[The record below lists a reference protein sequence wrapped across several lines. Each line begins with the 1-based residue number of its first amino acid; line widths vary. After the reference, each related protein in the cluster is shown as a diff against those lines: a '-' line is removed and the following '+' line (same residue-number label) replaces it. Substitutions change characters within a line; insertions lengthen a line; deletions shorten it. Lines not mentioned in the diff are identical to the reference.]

1 MIIQHFFFFVK
12 YLFISNNI
20 IVSFLFFC
28 MICILYSGESKPIQ
42 VQVPIDGN
50 VGDLMNVIQY
60 ELKCHKD
67 LQRLIFLGKVLK
79 TETDTLVSLNITAGK
94 TILLSR
100 RSASNNNNS
109 SGSSGSVSTT
119 RSSNSSGAMGS
130 STNSSTPGTVTMAT
144 AIQSLRTAPKQ
155 EALTAIATLVKITDK
170 IISNPNEAKY
180 RSIKKNN
187 EMLKRKLG
195 TVNGGIECLLALGF
209 QDSEDGESFRIV
221 PSASAW
227 NVLTQGKEQLLKL
240 KNNLENPPSST
251 TPSPNFFGGAQS
263 GMPDMGNVLQAA
275 MQNPAMLQGMMS
287 NPMVQQ
293 MMQSNPMMAQQAQVS
308 FINVHVYIYIY
319 IYIYDIIFI
328 SLSNIIII

>member
-1 MIIQHFFFFVK
+1 MIIIQHFFFFVK

-109 SGSSGSVSTT
+109 DSY
-119 RSSNSSGAMGS
+119 N
-130 STNSSTPGTVTMAT
+130 
-144 AIQSLRTAPKQ
+144 
-155 EALTAIATLVKITDK
+155 ALHKAH
-170 IISNPNEAKY
+170 
-180 RSIKKNN
+180 
-187 EMLKRKLG
+187 
-195 TVNGGIECLLALGF
+195 
-209 QDSEDGESFRIV
+209 
-221 PSASAW
+221 
-227 NVLTQGKEQLLKL
+227 LT
-240 KNNLENPPSST
+240 
-251 TPSPNFFGGAQS
+251 
-263 GMPDMGNVLQAA
+263 
-275 MQNPAMLQGMMS
+275 
-287 NPMVQQ
+287 
-293 MMQSNPMMAQQAQVS
+293 
-308 FINVHVYIYIY
+308 H
-319 IYIYDIIFI
+319 
-328 SLSNIIII
+328 